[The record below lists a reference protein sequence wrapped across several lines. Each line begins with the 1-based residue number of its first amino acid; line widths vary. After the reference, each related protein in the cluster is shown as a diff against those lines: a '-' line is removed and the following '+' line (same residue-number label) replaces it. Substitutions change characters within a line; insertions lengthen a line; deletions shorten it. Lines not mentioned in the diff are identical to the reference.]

1 MKAALAMLVP
11 VMALFSP
18 AAAAPLTG
26 QEVLRLITQAMTHA
40 GQPAPDMPAPLR
52 ALPDCAHPPKVA
64 PVAGNWRTVSLDCDA
79 PVAWRRMFRTGADV
93 AWASPA
99 AGDEEGGARPPAL
112 TVPALLAVRPLQRG
126 GRITPGDL
134 RQAQL
139 PAAGHGGQT
148 LSDPADAEGRRLR
161 VPLRAGQ
168 PLLERH
174 LEPALDIE
182 PGQEVSINLQGAG
195 IEISAAGTALG
206 GGVIGDLIRVRQG
219 GRDGRDV
226 EALIVA
232 RGIVRVRPNMRR
244 RSVVRQGIR
253 RLQWSTQSHR
263 M

>member
-1 MKAALAMLVP
+1 MRVGLTLLLP
-11 VMALFSP
+11 VMVTLAPP
-18 AAAAPLTG
+18 AASALTG
-26 QEVLRLITQAMTHA
+26 EEAVALIARAMIA
-40 GQPAPDMPAPLR
+40 ADQPAPDMPVPLR
-52 ALPDCAHPPKVA
+52 ALPDCAHPPRVA
-64 PVAGNWRTVSLDCDA
+64 PVAGSWRTVSLDCDA

-93 AWASPA
+93 AGASLDAPDSVARTPA
-99 AGDEEGGARPPAL
+99 ATIPAL
-112 TVPALLAVRPLQRG
+112 VSVRPLKRG
-126 GRITPGDL
+126 ERIGPGDL
-134 RQAQL
+134 RPTRIA
-139 PAAGHGGQT
+139 AAGDGGQS
-148 LSDPADAEGRRLR
+148 LSDPAHAEGRRLR

-195 IEISAAGTALG
+195 IEVSAAGTALV

-219 GRDGRDV
+219 GRDGREV

-244 RSVVRQGIR
+244 RSAVRRAIR